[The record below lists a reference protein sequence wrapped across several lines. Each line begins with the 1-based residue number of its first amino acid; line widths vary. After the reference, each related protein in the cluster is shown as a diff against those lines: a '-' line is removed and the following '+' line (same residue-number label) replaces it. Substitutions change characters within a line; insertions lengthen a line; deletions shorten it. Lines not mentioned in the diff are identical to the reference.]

1 MFEISLS
8 QTGLEDVF
16 AMLKRVETFCA
27 DPITPVKEELTQWFR
42 DVEARTFT
50 SQGASGRSGSWPGL
64 DPRYAAQKARRYPG
78 RTILERTGRLRA
90 SLQVETSDS
99 IVESSVGRLVLG
111 TRVPYARYHQR
122 GDGVPRRAPIDV
134 TNRDAAQAMAIVRRR
149 LEANIRKGAG
159 ANRSF
164 PVASGVFV

>member
-1 MFEISLS
+1 MFEISIS

-27 DPITPVKEELTQWFR
+27 DPITPVKDELTQWFR
-42 DVEARTFT
+42 SMEARIFT
-50 SQGASGRSGSWPGL
+50 SQGASGRAGRWPGL
-64 DPRYAAQKARRYPG
+64 SPRYQAQKARRYPG

-90 SLQVETSDS
+90 SLQVETGDS
-99 IVESSVGRLVLG
+99 IVESSPGRLVLG
-111 TRVPYARYHQR
+111 TRVPYGRYHQK
-122 GDGVPRRAPIDV
+122 GEGVPRRAPIDM
-134 TNRDAAQAMAIVRRR
+134 TDRDAAAAMAIVRRR

-164 PVASGVFV
+164 PVADKVFV